1 MKLRTN
7 VALANKIKLSATLQS
22 WLPILQSPL
31 DDLESTLNHIAADN
45 PCMRVD
51 NPREQTLNARS
62 KKDNRASSSGSTG
75 VNDAIERFCVAK
87 KSLYETLLDQLC
99 PPLFPT
105 PRSVRIAEEIIENLD
120 ENGYFEGDMEQIAE
134 QLDVSVAECERVRAR
149 FAHLEPAGIGA
160 VDVLESF
167 AFQLEA
173 ADCSSEVYDLCLEI
187 MKDLERHARF
197 KKNRH
202 YEAAMK
208 VIQTFKNPPA
218 IDYFEET
225 RAVVPEIFVIEE
237 GGEIEVRINDEQYP
251 LVIIENEKIAKKESY
266 LRNKVKEAKDLID
279 ALEMRKATLYKIGL
293 MIVEYQYEFFK
304 GGEIRPMKLKDLAD
318 EFNHAPSTISRAISG
333 KYLECNR
340 GIFSLKSF
348 FATAIDEDT
357 SNAAIKD
364 YIADLVKNEERK
376 RPLSDNKL
384 LQIVE
389 DKFGVKVVRR
399 TITKYRKQLNI
410 ASSSERKK
418 LYEISC

>member
-31 DDLESTLNHIAADN
+31 DDLENTLNQVAADN

-62 KKDNRASSSGSTG
+62 KKDHRASSSGSGISDT
-75 VNDAIERFCVAK
+75 IERFCVAK
-87 KSLYETLLDQLC
+87 KSLYEALQEQIC

-105 PRSVRIAEEIIENLD
+105 PRSAAIAQEIIENLD
-120 ENGYFEGDMEQIAE
+120 EDGYFEGDMETIAE
-134 QLDVSVAECERVRAR
+134 ELGVSVEECERVRAR
-149 FAHLEPAGIGA
+149 FAHLEPAGIAA
-160 VDVLESF
+160 VDLLESF

-173 ADCSSEVYDLCLEI
+173 ADCSSEVYDLCREI
-187 MKDLERHARF
+187 MKNLERHARF

-218 IDYFEET
+218 IDYFEEI
-225 RAVVPEIFVIEE
+225 REVIPEIFVIEE
-237 GGEIEVRINDEQYP
+237 DGEIEVRINDEQYP
-251 LVIIENEKIAKKESY
+251 LVVIENEKIAKKEGY
-266 LRNKVKEAKDLID
+266 LRAKVKEAKDLID

-293 MIVEYQYEFFK
+293 MIVEYQYDFFK

-357 SNAAIKD
+357 SNTAIKD

-376 RPLSDNKL
+376 RPLSDTKL

>member
-1 MKLRTN
+1 
-7 VALANKIKLSATLQS
+7 
-22 WLPILQSPL
+22 
-31 DDLESTLNHIAADN
+31 
-45 PCMRVD
+45 
-51 NPREQTLNARS
+51 
-62 KKDNRASSSGSTG
+62 
-75 VNDAIERFCVAK
+75 
-87 KSLYETLLDQLC
+87 
-99 PPLFPT
+99 
-105 PRSVRIAEEIIENLD
+105 
-120 ENGYFEGDMEQIAE
+120 
-134 QLDVSVAECERVRAR
+134 
-149 FAHLEPAGIGA
+149 
-160 VDVLESF
+160 
-167 AFQLEA
+167 
-173 ADCSSEVYDLCLEI
+173 
-187 MKDLERHARF
+187 
-197 KKNRH
+197 
-202 YEAAMK
+202 
-208 VIQTFKNPPA
+208 
-218 IDYFEET
+218 
-225 RAVVPEIFVIEE
+225 
-237 GGEIEVRINDEQYP
+237 
-251 LVIIENEKIAKKESY
+251 
-266 LRNKVKEAKDLID
+266 
-279 ALEMRKATLYKIGL
+279 

-304 GGEIRPMKLKDLAD
+304 GGEIRPMKLKDLAA